1 MREYFTS
8 VFIVSLLIGFLE
20 KFLYKE
26 KGVFGEKAALAV
38 ILMFAVASPLPTLL
52 SQDGVL
58 PRFPDFSTGDVGEG
72 EYEEVTKEAFEE
84 GLRKQIADEF
94 SISEEKI
101 TVRCI
106 NFSFKDMRAE
116 KISVLLSLSAAGVDP
131 QRVEKYVNGLGLGE
145 CEVQFEIR

>member
-1 MREYFTS
+1 MREYFAA
-8 VFIVSLLIGFLE
+8 VFVVSLLIGFLE

-38 ILMFAVASPLPTLL
+38 ILMFAVASPLPPLL
-52 SQDGVL
+52 SQESVL
-58 PRFPDFSTGDVGEG
+58 PQFPDFGTGEVGTG
-72 EYEEVTKEAFEE
+72 EYEEVAKEAFEE
-84 GLRKQIADEF
+84 GIRKQIADEF
-94 SISEEKI
+94 AVGEEKI
-101 TVRCI
+101 NVRCI
-106 NFSFKDMRAE
+106 NFSFKEMKAE